1 MNELNENLRN
11 DLVDSLFK
19 DELKKL
25 REEII
30 DKDSIY
36 KEQLN
41 MLINI
46 LDSTKKLMDLNGK
59 MLIKLNDSVEEVRTL
74 TLQDTVTD
82 LIDDIFNAI
91 ITITLPRQSMENT
104 IKEFGVPARE
114 LAVNLAVNLIKRV
127 EGGE

>member
-19 DELKKL
+19 DELEQL

-41 MLINI
+41 MLIDI

>member
-19 DELKKL
+19 DELEQL

-41 MLINI
+41 MLIDI

-82 LIDDIFNAI
+82 LIDDILDAI

>member
-46 LDSTKKLMDLNGK
+46 LDSTKMLMDLNGK
-59 MLIKLNDSVEEVRTL
+59 MLNNLNDTVEEVRNL
-74 TLQDTVTD
+74 TLQDTLMD
-82 LIDDIFNAI
+82 LIDNIFNAI
-91 ITITLPRQSMENT
+91 ITITQPRQSMENT